1 MTVCTCGIEPR
12 GATVR
17 GHKPNCPTVQV
28 QRDYP
33 LLFTQDEED
42 GILYGLQELMPLDAL
57 AIETKL
63 AHLNTLMGIL
73 KDEWENDMLIGDAG
87 DLLKKLGV
95 VT

>member
-1 MTVCTCGIEPR
+1 MER
-12 GATVR
+12 SY
-17 GHKPNCPTVQV
+17 PN
-28 QRDYP
+28 
-33 LLFTQDEED
+33 LFTEDEED
-42 GILYGLQELMPLDAL
+42 GLLYGLQELMPLDAL

-63 AHLNTLMGIL
+63 AHLNTLMSIL